1 MQIGFQNAIYFKE
14 REAQNIVY
22 FICSNASCWIFFT
35 LYAFKIK
42 DKTEGFPL
50 NFTFL
55 YDKLTKIRLNFN
67 LLQNCNQF

>member
-1 MQIGFQNAIYFKE
+1 MLSILKKGKHKIFDILFVLMLPVGF
-14 REAQNIVY
+14 V
-22 FICSNASCWIFFT
+22 FT

-42 DKTEGFPL
+42 EKTEGFPL